1 MNDAPDSDITGIL
14 HRWSNGERAAL
25 DQLTPLVYTELLRI
39 AQTRLRH
46 EGSGNS
52 LQTSDLVHEAY
63 LRLVGQASPHWRD
76 RVHFFAVSSQII
88 RHILV
93 DHARARHRERRGG
106 GVTLLTLN
114 ESIDG
119 TPQRSMDVMALDDA
133 LNDLARL
140 DARQSRVV
148 ELRFFGGLEIEE
160 VAEVLE
166 VSRATVNRDWLS
178 ARAWLLR
185 ELGNR

>member
-1 MNDAPDSDITGIL
+1 MSNAPESDITAIL
-14 HRWSNGERAAL
+14 QRWSNGDRAAL
-25 DQLTPLVYTELLRI
+25 DQLTPLVYSELLRM
-39 AQTRLRH
+39 AQARLHRERAGH
-46 EGSGNS
+46 S
-52 LQTSDLVHEAY
+52 LETKDLVHEAY
-63 LRLVGQASPHWRD
+63 LRMVDQTGPQWRD

-93 DHARARHRERRGG
+93 DHARARHRDRRGG

-119 TPQRSMDVMALDDA
+119 TPQRSMDVIALDDA
-133 LNDLARL
+133 LKDLARL

-160 VAEVLE
+160 VAEVLG
-166 VSRATVNRDWLS
+166 VSRATVNRDWVT

-185 ELGNR
+185 QLANR